1 MAHPYEIL
9 RRIPKRGP
17 ASAATPML
25 FWPAKQTSRGCTM
38 SRSSVWSLA
47 VAMAACGG
55 ASAPTFAQNQPFTV
69 TQVGDFDIP
78 WAIAFLPDGRMLV
91 TEQRGMLKL
100 YTPGGAS
107 VDVRGVPQVS
117 WFGQGGLGDIVLHPS
132 FAQNGLVYLSY
143 AEAGEGETRG
153 AAVARA
159 KLALDASGGELQNL
173 HVIWR
178 QSPKV
183 DGGGHYSHR
192 IAFGG
197 GYLWVSSGERQ
208 KFDPPQDMSTN
219 LGKVVRLNEDG
230 SVPRDNPFAD
240 RGGVTAQIWSLGHR
254 NLLGLAFDAQGRL
267 WDVEMGPM
275 GGDELNQVRR
285 GANYGYPIVSN
296 GDHYDGKVIPDH
308 DTRPEFAAPAV
319 WWNPVI
325 SPSNLLFYSGNEFPQ
340 WQGDALISG
349 LSSQAIIRIEFDG
362 ERAREAERYEMGMR
376 VRAIEQGPDGELWIL
391 EDGREGRGGQG
402 RMFKLTARGPSGQ

>member
-1 MAHPYEIL
+1 M
-9 RRIPKRGP
+9 
-17 ASAATPML
+17 
-25 FWPAKQTSRGCTM
+25 
-38 SRSSVWSLA
+38 
-47 VAMAACGG
+47 
-55 ASAPTFAQNQPFTV
+55 
-69 TQVGDFDIP
+69 P
-78 WAIAFLPDGRMLV
+78 WAIAFLPDGRLLV
-91 TEQRGMLKL
+91 TEQQRGVLKL
-100 YTPGGAS
+100 VTQDGKS
-107 VDVRGVPQVS
+107 VDISGAPTVS
-117 WFGQGGLGDIVLHPS
+117 YGGQGGLGDVVLHPD
-132 FAQNGLVYLSY
+132 FASNGLVYLSF
-143 AEAGEGETRG
+143 AEAGDGENRG

-159 KLALDASGGELQNL
+159 KLALTGNGGELQNL
-173 HVIWR
+173 QVIWR

-197 GYLWVSSGERQ
+197 GYLWISSGDRQ
-208 KFDPPQDMSTN
+208 KFDPAQDMNAN
-219 LGKVVRLNEDG
+219 LGKVLRLNEDG

-254 NLLGLAFDAQGRL
+254 NPLGLAFDGQGRL

-275 GGDELNQVRR
+275 GGDELNLVRR

-340 WQGDALISG
+340 WRGDAFISG
-349 LSSQAIIRIEFDG
+349 LSSQALIRIEFDG
-362 ERAREAERYEMGMR
+362 DRAREAERYAMGMR
-376 VRAIEQGPDGELWIL
+376 VRSVEQGPDGALWIL

-402 RMFKLTARGPSGQ
+402 RMFKLTAHEPSGR

>member
-1 MAHPYEIL
+1 MT
-9 RRIPKRGP
+9 RRV
-17 ASAATPML
+17 
-25 FWPAKQTSRGCTM
+25 
-38 SRSSVWSLA
+38 VWSIA
-47 VAMAACGG
+47 AAMAVCSG
-55 ASAPTFAQNQPFTV
+55 ASAPAFAQSLPFTV
-69 TQVGDFDIP
+69 TQIADFDIP

-100 YTPGGAS
+100 YTPGGSS
-107 VDVRGVPQVS
+107 VDVEGVPQVS
-117 WFGQGGLGDIVLHPS
+117 WFGQGGLGDVVLHPD
-132 FAQNGLVYLSY
+132 FARNGIVYLSY

-159 KLALDASGGELQNL
+159 KLVLGADSGELQNL
-173 HVIWR
+173 QVIWR

-197 GYLWVSSGERQ
+197 GYLWISSGERQ
-208 KFDPPQDMSTN
+208 KFDPAQDMSTN
-219 LGKVVRLNEDG
+219 LGKVLRLNEDG

-275 GGDELNQVRR
+275 GGDELNHVRR
-285 GANYGYPIVSN
+285 GANYGYPVVSN

-325 SPSNLLFYSGNEFPQ
+325 SPSNLLFYDGSEFPQ
-340 WQGDALISG
+340 WRGDALISG
-349 LSSQAIIRIEFDG
+349 LSSQSIVRIEFDG
-362 ERAREAERYEMGMR
+362 DRAREAERYDMGMR
-376 VRAIEQGPDGELWIL
+376 VRSIEQSPNGDLWIL

-402 RMFKLTARGPSGQ
+402 RMFKLAARGASGQ

>member
-1 MAHPYEIL
+1 MA
-9 RRIPKRGP
+9 
-17 ASAATPML
+17 
-25 FWPAKQTSRGCTM
+25 
-38 SRSSVWSLA
+38 V
-47 VAMAACGG
+47 CGG

-117 WFGQGGLGDIVLHPS
+117 WFGQGGLGDVVLHPS

-159 KLALDASGGELQNL
+159 KLVLDGSGGELQNL
-173 HVIWR
+173 QVIWR

-208 KFDPPQDMSTN
+208 KFDPAQDMSTN

-230 SVPRDNPFAD
+230 SVPADNPFAD

-308 DTRPEFAAPAV
+308 DTRPDFAAPAV

-325 SPSNLLFYSGNEFPQ
+325 SPSNLLFYDGAEFPQ
-340 WQGDALISG
+340 WRGDALISG
-349 LSSQAIIRIEFDG
+349 LSSQSIVRIEFDG
-362 ERAREAERYEMGMR
+362 DRAREAERYDMGMR
-376 VRAIEQGPDGELWIL
+376 VRTVEQGPNGELWIL

-402 RMFKLTARGPSGQ
+402 RMYKLTRAGAQ